1 MYYSTEAMQ
10 SMTLQK
16 HLIKIDELVR
26 DLPEAEGAR
35 SFIERFTQQEPRAFE
50 KLKKQEGLFSDI
62 LALAAWSPLLAT
74 TILQHTDYVG
84 WLGRERAN
92 TRVRTCEEF
101 VESLAR
107 FSLTNSQLDPHV
119 LLSRFRRR
127 ELLRIYLH
135 DIRKTNT
142 LVEITE
148 ELSNLADA
156 ILQFALNLSQQQL
169 DNLYGKPLRTDKRG
183 RATSASFSIVAL
195 GKLGSHELNYA
206 SDIDLLFLYS
216 NDGNTSGQGER
227 GEVTNR
233 QYFVKLAEAVTKL
246 VGQPAGEGAAYRVD
260 LRLRPHGRDGVLAS
274 SLNEAVSYY
283 REKAHAWEL
292 QAMIRARASAGDSG
306 LFSTFA
312 TQIKEKVYAKN
323 VSVDEAL
330 YNVKLSKQKI
340 DRHHNNVR
348 EGFNVK
354 LGHGGIRE
362 IEFIAQA
369 LQLAYGGSD
378 EWLRVSHTLLSLGRL
393 TERKLIT
400 ERERVELFA
409 AYDFLRTLEHRLQ
422 MENGLQTHNVPD
434 NAPRR
439 LIIARRMGFRDEN
452 ALDDFNKAVETHTDN
467 VSKIFERI
475 FGKGIEKQNV
485 ELKKTGVE
493 RPFHNQE
500 FLPTSNAMIEP
511 VDAEQSALALSA
523 KIFLRYLSKQIKAI
537 DENSLSDILRNAAK
551 ESLNSKKSVR
561 SIARVAASLEKS
573 DIGAKL
579 SVENLKSLVA
589 LCGVSDYFGEIISSN
604 PYLISLLPA
613 AESKEIVERD
623 YKEEL
628 ENAITSEEDFRK
640 EIGVFRKN
648 WAGMIIEIGSLDS
661 FANLEM
667 RESNR
672 LQTKLAE
679 SSLDVACLIAEREME
694 RRYGKPNGDFH
705 FAVLGLGRL
714 GGKGMDYGSDLD
726 VVLVYDD
733 EGNNP
738 YEEFSL
744 QEIYSKYTELFVSA
758 LSSLTREGSVYRVDL
773 RLRPDGKNGAT
784 CTGANSFLN
793 YLSERAA
800 AWEWLAYVK
809 LRFAAGDSSF
819 GKRIENE
826 ARKIIHQ
833 TAKVITDEQLR
844 SETRRVRERLEK
856 EKTKQ
861 KGSNVSIDIKYGAG
875 GMLDVYFAS
884 RYLQLRDN
892 VADEE
897 SDRSTKTTLE
907 RLFNANSIDEK
918 TFRAINDGYIALR
931 EIDHNLRLIVGRS
944 SRLPSI
950 GHPSLEDVARR
961 MKYDSSLAL
970 IETVKNKMRMIREA
984 YNEITD

>member
-1 MYYSTEAMQ
+1 MYYSMEALQ

-16 HLIKIDELVR
+16 HNGKIDELVR
-26 DLPEAEGAR
+26 DLPDAEGAR
-35 SFIERFTQQEPRAFE
+35 LFIERLMQQEPRAFE
-50 KLKKQEGLFSDI
+50 KLKKQEGLLSDI
-62 LALAAWSPLLAT
+62 LSLAAWSPLLAT

-84 WLGRERAN
+84 WLGRERVN
-92 TRVRTCEEF
+92 VRVRTCEEF

-107 FSLTNSQLDPHV
+107 FSLTNSQLDPHI

-135 DIRKTNT
+135 DIRKTNS
-142 LVEITE
+142 LVEIME

-156 ILQFALNLSQQQL
+156 ILQFALNLSQQRL

-183 RATSASFSIVAL
+183 RATSASFCIVAL

-216 NDGNTSGQGER
+216 NDGNTSGRGER

-233 QYFVKLAEAVTKL
+233 EYFVKLAETVTKL
-246 VGQPAGEGAAYRVD
+246 VGQPTGEGAAYRVD

-292 QAMIRARASAGDSG
+292 QAMIRARASAGDSD
-306 LFSTFA
+306 LFMKFA
-312 TQIKEKVYAKN
+312 SEIKDKVYAKN
-323 VSVDEAL
+323 ISVSEAL
-330 YNVKLSKQKI
+330 YNVKLSKEKI
-340 DRHHNNVR
+340 DTQRANAR

-369 LQLAYGGSD
+369 LQLAFGGSD

-393 TERKLIT
+393 AERYLIT

-422 MENGLQTHNVPD
+422 MENGLQTHNVPE
-434 NAPRR
+434 NESRR
-439 LIIARRMGFRDEN
+439 LVIARRMGFSDEY
-452 ALDDFNKAVETHTDN
+452 ALYDFNKFIEKHTSN
-467 VSKIFERI
+467 VRQTFERV
-475 FGKGIEKQNV
+475 FGKGIEKQSV

-493 RPFHNQE
+493 GQINAQE
-500 FLPTSNAMIEP
+500 FIASNVLIEP
-511 VDAEQSALALSA
+511 VEAEQSALTLSA
-523 KIFLRYLSKQIKAI
+523 RIFLSYLSRQEKAL
-537 DENSLSDILRNAAK
+537 DENSLFRNLLDASK
-551 ESLNSKKSVR
+551 ESLNPKKSVR
-561 SIARVAASLEKS
+561 MIARVAASLEKS
-573 DIGAKL
+573 DIRAKFSL
-579 SVENLKSLVA
+579 EHLKPLVI
-589 LCGVSDYFGEIISSN
+589 LCGVSDYFGEMISSN
-604 PYLISLLPA
+604 PYLISSLPDV
-613 AESKEIVERD
+613 ESKNNVERD
-623 YKEEL
+623 YSREL
-628 ENAITSEEDFRK
+628 EMAVASVKDFRK
-640 EIGVFRKN
+640 EIGIFRRC
-648 WAGMIIEIGSLDS
+648 WASMIVEIGALDS
-661 FANLEM
+661 FMHLEM
-667 RESNR
+667 RESNH
-672 LQTKLAE
+672 LQTQLAE
-679 SSLDVACLIAEREME
+679 SSLKTACSIAQREIE
-694 RRYGKPNGDFH
+694 RRYGKPKADFR
-705 FAVLGLGRL
+705 FAVLVLGRL

-726 VVLVYDD
+726 IVLVYDD
-733 EGNNP
+733 SGNEL

-773 RLRPDGKNGAT
+773 RLRPDGKNGAN

-809 LRFAAGDSSF
+809 LRFAAGDSSL
-819 GKRIENE
+819 GIRIENE
-826 ARKIIHQ
+826 ARKIIHRV
-833 TAKVITDEQLR
+833 ARNISDEQLR

-875 GMLDVYFAS
+875 GMLDVYFAA

-892 VADEE
+892 IADEG
-897 SDRSTKTTLE
+897 SDRSTQSTLE
-907 RLFNANSIDEK
+907 RLYNSNSIDKKDFLAMSE
-918 TFRAINDGYIALR
+918 GYSVLR
-931 EIDHNLRLIVGRS
+931 ELDHNMRLIIGRS
-944 SRLPSI
+944 SRLPSV
-950 GHPSLEDVARR
+950 GHQSLEDVARR
-961 MKYDSSLAL
+961 MKYDSSLEL
-970 IETVKNKMRMIREA
+970 IDRVKNKMKAIREA
-984 YNEITD
+984 YNSIAG